1 MSGGTSSPLGRGRSS
16 RAGQVGKCK
25 SMEKKG
31 PPFNGHTSHQAQAH
45 QAPQFDLALQP
56 SNGHQARHPLPILG
70 PLRRD
75 DQGQAVVRKPQKAFV
90 TTSKQAPTL
99 SFYPNR
105 FKEKA
110 ASPAGNVLRSL
121 RSLCCSAGPRDVPSI
136 VLDGAPARA
145 APCRVRCLAR
155 WPLRGQPVV
164 LVIELAERGSV
175 A

>member
-1 MSGGTSSPLGRGRSS
+1 MLGGASSPLSRSRSS
-16 RAGQVGKCK
+16 RACQVGKRK

-45 QAPQFDLALQP
+45 QSPQFDLALQP
-56 SNGHQARHPLPILG
+56 SNGHQAHGPLPILG

-105 FKEKA
+105 FKEKT
-110 ASPAGNVLRSL
+110 ASTVENVLRNL

-136 VLDGAPARA
+136 VLDGAPVRA
-145 APCRVRCLAR
+145 APVPGEMPGTLATQR
-155 WPLRGQPVV
+155 TACGTCH
-164 LVIELAERGSV
+164 
-175 A
+175 